1 MVAIKKKIIGKQEYY
16 YLEHSFRKDGRILK
30 TEKYL
35 GKEIPQEIDEM
46 KKDFAAEVYK
56 EKWNKTL
63 DKIQANFSK
72 QEKKIPAFAKEKE
85 KETFSIRF
93 TYDTS
98 KIEGSKL
105 TLRETAELLEKG
117 LTPKSKPISDIKE
130 AEAHQK
136 IFYEITDYKKEL
148 SLQIVLYWHKKLF
161 EQTKLEIAGKI
172 RNYQVKISGSKFM
185 PPFPAEL
192 QPLLNEFFEWYAKI
206 KTKIHPVELA
216 ALVHLKFVTIHPFGD
231 GNGRISRLLMNFVLN
246 KHKFPLF
253 NIPYE
258 NRSGYYTA
266 LERAQ
271 IKNEER
277 IFVQWFVKRYIK
289 ENKNF
294 LK

>member
-35 GKEIPQEIDEM
+35 GKEIPQEIDKM

-63 DKIQANFSK
+63 DDIQANFSK
-72 QEKKIPAFAKEKE
+72 QEKKIPAFAKENE